1 MVEVGI
7 NVPNATVMVIENA
20 ERFGLAQLHQ
30 LRGRVGRGEHQ
41 SYCIL
46 FNQSDSEISKKDGC
60 NNKSQNGFEIAEMDL
75 KLRGPGDLFGTK
87 QHGLMNFKI
96 ADIVSDMEILKEAR
110 KAAEETIKLNLVDKT
125 LMERINKQFYNN
137 IENIGL

>member
-1 MVEVGI
+1 MVAI
-7 NVPNATVMVIENA
+7 T
-20 ERFGLAQLHQ
+20 
-30 LRGRVGRGEHQ
+30 
-41 SYCIL
+41 
-46 FNQSDSEISKKDGC
+46 
-60 NNKSQNGFEIAEMDL
+60 KSQNGFEIAEMDL